1 VIELTLA
8 CLVGCGLGTAAGIL
22 PGFSSST
29 IMIATMPL
37 LLLLPPNMVIAFY
50 IGLVTLTQYFG
61 GASSSLLGI
70 PTENSCL
77 PSVTEGYALVR
88 NNKTKTALSSG
99 AAASF
104 CGSVI
109 AIVIS
114 LILCNFLTSLS
125 YIFNYTVQLVL
136 LTATFILVCSANGKY
151 ISNITLCIWGYL
163 VASVGINKI
172 TNEPFATF
180 NNPYLFGGLPSS
192 IVLLSFYSL
201 PLVLCFT
208 NSATNTN
215 SCMSSEKVKLPL
227 ITLLR
232 SSIIGYICG
241 FIPMLSIVISSN
253 LSYAIEKKLRGSNY
267 TVGDANCLSASDCA
281 HNSGLIASL
290 IPLFVFAI
298 PIVPSEYVLYDVVTR
313 HGASFSYAWLQS
325 NILWIGCG
333 FALANCIGYLCAYPL
348 AIQLVRY
355 LTKNFALLKYSSV
368 IILVFCILLI
378 GFINDSMV
386 FYLVITAV
394 FLPLG
399 LILRK
404 FDKMPFV
411 IGLLVGPQYETVAR
425 IIYGLYGN

>member
-1 VIELTLA
+1 MIDLTIA

-37 LLLLPPNMVIAFY
+37 LLLIPPHMVIAFY

-77 PSVTEGYALVR
+77 PSVTEGYALVC
-88 NNKTKTALSSG
+88 NNKTKTALASG

-104 CGSVI
+104 YGSVI
-109 AIVIS
+109 AITIS
-114 LILCNFLTSLS
+114 VLLCNFLTSLS
-125 YIFNYTVQLVL
+125 YIFNYTLQLLL
-136 LTATFILVCSANGKY
+136 LTGTFILVCSANGKY
-151 ISNITLCIWGYL
+151 ISNITLCIFGYL

-172 TNEPFATF
+172 TNVPFATF
-180 NNPYLFGGLPSS
+180 DNPYLFGGLPSS

-201 PLVLCFT
+201 PLVLCFS
-208 NSATNTN
+208 NNTAIN
-215 SCMSSEKVKLPL
+215 TSSMSSETVILPI

-241 FIPMLSIVISSN
+241 FIPMLSIIISSN
-253 LSYAIEKKLRGSNY
+253 LAYAIEKKLRGSNY
-267 TVGDANCLSASDCA
+267 IIGDAHCLSASDCA

-313 HGASFSYAWLQS
+313 HGTSFSYAWLQS
-325 NILWIGCG
+325 NILWIGCA
-333 FALANCIGYLCAYPL
+333 FAFANCIGYLCAYPL

-355 LTKNFALLKYSSV
+355 LTKNFALLKYSS
-368 IILVFCILLI
+368 ILILVSSIILI
-378 GFINDSMV
+378 GFINDCVV

-399 LILRK
+399 LILQK
-404 FDKMPFV
+404 YDKMPFV
-411 IGLLVGPQYETVAR
+411 IGLLVGPQYEAVAR
-425 IIYGLYGN
+425 IMYGLYGN